1 MVYPTEWRFP
11 ENRKSDKKAFFNE
24 QCKGIEEN
32 NRIGKTRN
40 PFKKT
45 GDIKGTFHARM
56 GMKKDR
62 NDKDLTDRR
71 GGKNTQKN
79 YTRKVLMTQ
88 ITTIVWSLS

>member
-1 MVYPTEWRFP
+1 
-11 ENRKSDKKAFFNE
+11 
-24 QCKGIEEN
+24 
-32 NRIGKTRN
+32 
-40 PFKKT
+40 
-45 GDIKGTFHARM
+45 M

-71 GGKNTQKN
+71 GGKNTLKN